1 MPASVIREEMKKVC
15 DETEISRPT
24 VKETLQSIDS
34 TLKRIEKLISKESTV
49 KIITEGV
56 ADQLVESLEKTMNQ
70 GMESER

>member
-1 MPASVIREEMKKVC
+1 MKKVC
-15 DETEISRPT
+15 DEIEISSPT

>member
-1 MPASVIREEMKKVC
+1 MC
-15 DETEISRPT
+15 DEIEISSQT

-56 ADQLVESLEKTMNQ
+56 ADQLVESLEKTMTQ
-70 GMESER
+70 T

>member
-1 MPASVIREEMKKVC
+1 MC
-15 DETEISRPT
+15 DKTEISIQT

-56 ADQLVESLEKTMNQ
+56 ADQLVESLEKTMTQ

>member
-1 MPASVIREEMKKVC
+1 MC
-15 DETEISRPT
+15 DEIEISSPT

>member
-15 DETEISRPT
+15 DEIEISSQT

-56 ADQLVESLEKTMNQ
+56 ADQLVESLEKTMTQ
-70 GMESER
+70 T